1 MNVKIPKI
9 KINGKKLFFIAVIL
23 LIIILSIVVWS
34 YINADEEVI
43 NNVQEIIPSEEITDE
58 QLRSTSI
65 SLYFIN
71 KETGEIEVECKR
83 IDSKK
88 LLENPYN
95 EILNLWIQGA
105 NSEKLTTGCSEELKI
120 NKIEIN
126 KNCAVVDF
134 SEEFLKKI
142 NNENISELK
151 IIYCVVDT
159 LTELMEI
166 DSVKILINGQ
176 ENIYFGNINLSEEYY
191 RLSE

>member
-1 MNVKIPKI
+1 MNEKISKI

-23 LIIILSIVVWS
+23 LIIILLIAVWS
-34 YINADEEVI
+34 YINGDEEVI
-43 NNVQEIIPSEEITDE
+43 NDVQEIVPSEEITDE
-58 QLRSTSI
+58 QLRNTSI
-65 SLYFIN
+65 SLYFVN
-71 KETGEIEVECKR
+71 KETGEIEVESRR

-105 NSEKLTTGCSEELKI
+105 NSEKLTIGCSGELKI

-126 KNCAVVDF
+126 KNCAIVDF
-134 SEEFLKKI
+134 SEEFLKKT
-142 NNENISELK
+142 NDENISELK

-159 LTELMEI
+159 LTELTEI

-191 RLSE
+191 RLAE